1 MYTLRLEPKRAKDRS
16 ETLDPIAIKSRTDM
30 TLPALATVIRLNA
43 EPNLTLPR
51 TEIADPMLMKSITE
65 TELPQR
71 IQLNTLVVEPK
82 RMKLLN
88 DRLEP
93 RET

>member
-1 MYTLRLEPKRAKDRS
+1 
-16 ETLDPIAIKSRTDM
+16 M
-30 TLPALATVIRLNA
+30 TLPARATVIRLNA

>member
-1 MYTLRLEPKRAKDRS
+1 
-16 ETLDPIAIKSRTDM
+16 M
-30 TLPALATVIRLNA
+30 TLPARATVIRLNA

-71 IQLNTLVVEPK
+71 IQLKTLVVEPK